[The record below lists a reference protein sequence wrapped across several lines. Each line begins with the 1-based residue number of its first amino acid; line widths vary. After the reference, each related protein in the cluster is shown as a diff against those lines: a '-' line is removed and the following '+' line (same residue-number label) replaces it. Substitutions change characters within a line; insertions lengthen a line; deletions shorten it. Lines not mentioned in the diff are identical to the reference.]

1 MARGWAFYLAAD
13 PGGCDAF
20 IGLENGDAAGWS
32 GLDAGCATGDKKAD
46 KGGRKLL
53 FLLGKNCHLG

>member
-20 IGLENGDAAGWS
+20 IGVENGDAAGWAGLVS
-32 GLDAGCATGDKKAD
+32 GYATGGQKTD
-46 KGGRKLL
+46 KGGLKLL
-53 FLLGKNCHLG
+53 FLLGKRG